1 MVRLVRAN
9 LPGLPA
15 LTLRTCKY
23 ASRFVC
29 TICADLEKF
38 IYQDFGHYMFFHR
51 RGPIFRGFQPRLHVP
66 ASTPQGS
73 EQLCIT
79 PKQAVLLQLPAVFNK
94 CRGAYTKVS
103 EQLCITPKQAVQC
116 LVRSPPSTT
125 EVEGCIYQGF
135 CITGT
140 FVIECSCWYKV
151 QGTRYQVQGTRYKVP
166 GTRYK
171 VQGT

>member
-103 EQLCITPKQAVQC
+103 EQLCITPKQAV
-116 LVRSPPSTT
+116 PPGLPALTSRTCKYT
-125 EVEGCIYQGF
+125 PRFVCTICADLEKFIYQDFG
-135 CITGT
+135 
-140 FVIECSCWYKV
+140 
-151 QGTRYQVQGTRYKVP
+151 Q
-166 GTRYK
+166 
-171 VQGT
+171 